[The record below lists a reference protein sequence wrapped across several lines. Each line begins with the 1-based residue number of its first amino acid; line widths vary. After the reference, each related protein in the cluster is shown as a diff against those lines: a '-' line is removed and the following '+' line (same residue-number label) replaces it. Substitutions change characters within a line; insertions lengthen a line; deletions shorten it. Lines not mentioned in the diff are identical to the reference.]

1 MDIKWLSAGELVRLT
16 SLSKPEL
23 SPPVLSSSGPIMV
36 MPYTQIEEAKRS
48 LSLAGQRAGA
58 DIKGL
63 LIGAE
68 DSLGLGFIK
77 VVNLIFKHTQ
87 SPWFGYMAQDA
98 FAGRQWMELA
108 LKALSASI
116 TSSISS
122 TSNYKSPPDRATPE
136 QAPGWG
142 GGKFLGFNDGKWHGA
157 LAGFGLASRA
167 WADNNY
173 GGDFFQPS
181 YKSHYADTELTL
193 LALQEGVYVYEPA
206 SLLVEVDWG
215 KESSKVNPEDRALFK
230 QRSLSGFDARVS
242 EPRLLEMFS

>member
-1 MDIKWLSAGELVRLT
+1 MMDIKWLSAGELVRLT
-16 SLSKPEL
+16 SLSKPEP
-23 SPPVLSSSGPIMV
+23 SGPVLTSSGPIMV
-36 MPYTQIEEAKRS
+36 MPYTQIEEAKRA
-48 LSLAGQRAGA
+48 LALAAQRAGA

-98 FAGRQWMELA
+98 FAGRLWMESA
-108 LKALSASI
+108 LKALSFSS
-116 TSSISS
+116 TSR
-122 TSNYKSPPDRATPE
+122 TSNYKYPPEEATPE
-136 QAPGWG
+136 QASRVGM
-142 GGKFLGFNDGKWHGA
+142 GKFLGFNDGKWHGA
-157 LAGFGLASRA
+157 LAGFGLASRS
-167 WADNNY
+167 WAEKNY

-193 LALQEGVYVYEPA
+193 LALQEGVYVYEPS

-230 QRSLSGFDARVS
+230 ERSLSGFDARVS